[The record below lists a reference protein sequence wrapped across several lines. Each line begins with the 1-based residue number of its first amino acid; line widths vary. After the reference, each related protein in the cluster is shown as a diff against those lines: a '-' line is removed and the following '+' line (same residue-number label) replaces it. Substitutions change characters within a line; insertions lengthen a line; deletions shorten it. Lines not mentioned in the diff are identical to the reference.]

1 MKRTICAALAL
12 TFLLTLCACGRTG
25 SGSSSAVSA
34 AEVPAEEGRAADGT
48 PAEERN
54 STEEDAAYG
63 QSTSRRREYS
73 YDEAYAIAED
83 YMEQEDYLKAGLYF
97 GVAKDKDPTR
107 AEAYLGE
114 AEAYFKQGISVAG
127 TEILIDGLDKVS
139 EPEILSKRLAQL
151 PADLVDQAQMVLDE
165 SHRQQA
171 RDDEVRESGV
181 QQRGPQHL
189 CRWEQSGYSAAEPLR
204 PDGTYL
210 QLFEQE
216 KTNGEII
223 RASADYSWVESYWK
237 GSDGARVLSQIEMID
252 EEGNQII
259 TEYTDGEPDTTTE
272 IDQYG
277 RDRIVTLHLY
287 RPTNSYLYWFK
298 YIEYLPD
305 TEASYDV
312 RYAHICYF
320 EDGGRIRYEDFFDES
335 GKNLIERLVYQD
347 GAPSYAYFFSYDER
361 GKQTKT
367 EYFNV
372 KTGEY
377 FDPDTDG
384 YPD

>member
-1 MKRTICAALAL
+1 MKRYICFVLVL
-12 TFLLTLCACGRTG
+12 TFTLTLCACGWAG
-25 SGSSSAVSA
+25 SESGSTVNSTVL
-34 AEVPAEEGRAADGT
+34 VEEGRVADGT
-48 PAEERN
+48 PTEEHN
-54 STEEDAAYG
+54 STEKDTAYK
-63 QSTSRRREYS
+63 QDTANRKKYS

-171 RDDEVRESGV
+171 RDEEVRQSGV
-181 QQRGPQHL
+181 QQTGPQHL
-189 CRWEQSGYSAAEPLR
+189 CRWEQTGYSAAEPLR
-204 PDGTYL
+204 PGGTYL
-210 QLFEQE
+210 QLFDQE
-216 KTNGEII
+216 TTNGELM

-237 GSDGARVLSQIEMID
+237 NDDGTLRLSQIEMVD
-252 EEGNQII
+252 KEGNQII
-259 TEYTDGEPDTTTE
+259 TEYTDGAPDTTTE
-272 IDQYG
+272 YDEYG
-277 RDRIVTLHLY
+277 RARIATLHLY
-287 RPTNSYLYWFK
+287 QPTNSYLYWFC

-305 TEASYDV
+305 TEELHDV
-312 RYAHICYF
+312 RYAHIYYF
-320 EDGGRIRYEDFFDES
+320 EDGGRMRYEDFFDES
-335 GKNLIERLVYQD
+335 GKNMIERLVYKD
-347 GAPSYAYFFSYDER
+347 GNPIYAYFFSYDEHGNR
-361 GKQTKT
+361 IKT

-372 KTGEY
+372 RTGEY